1 MYRYTDSR
9 EGDFFVEL
17 NHSEIKLNRIKSR
30 AQSQITLDD
39 DCIVSD
45 RKPDVARIIHT
56 EGALC
61 FDEARVAGGMAVANG
76 RLKFTVLYRG
86 GENQLESLEDEVRF
100 TEKLYLD
107 EIDEPVPVK
116 LGGRIED
123 LSITAINSRKL
134 AVRAVVGVN
143 ALCEQQTEEEL
154 VSGIEADEAVQQK
167 KEKRKMLLL
176 DFAGRDLLRVHR
188 EFTLPQASPNIGYII
203 YRHVE
208 IRKKESALTTEG
220 LVLSGEAAV
229 CVLYKSTEGTD
240 EWYETTVPFAENTEG
255 RTEGEEPVF
264 WLKSELS
271 DCELEVIGDGDGEP
285 RSFAMDLV
293 FDVDIKVWNEVEK
306 EILTDAYALDRTL
319 KPKLVPMESLE
330 LLVKN
335 EAQLGI
341 RRQMSLSDEKE
352 RILQLCTCQ
361 GEVSVDFAEKKENAL
376 NVEGILN
383 VHILYATTD
392 DSFPISH
399 ICEQIP
405 FSQLIDVPG
414 LESETEDIAWELEPQ
429 IVRLE
434 VNLLD
439 REHYEIRATLL
450 LSALV
455 MKRDSF
461 LRIEEIE
468 EEPLDTE
475 SLSRQPGVI
484 GYRVGNETL
493 WDIAKEFAT
502 TGEQIMEINSL
513 ASPELAAGQ
522 KLVIVRGVS

>member
-1 MYRYTDSR
+1 
-9 EGDFFVEL
+9 
-17 NHSEIKLNRIKSR
+17 
-30 AQSQITLDD
+30 
-39 DCIVSD
+39 
-45 RKPDVARIIHT
+45 
-56 EGALC
+56 
-61 FDEARVAGGMAVANG
+61 
-76 RLKFTVLYRG
+76 
-86 GENQLESLEDEVRF
+86 
-100 TEKLYLD
+100 
-107 EIDEPVPVK
+107 
-116 LGGRIED
+116 
-123 LSITAINSRKL
+123 
-134 AVRAVVGVN
+134 
-143 ALCEQQTEEEL
+143 
-154 VSGIEADEAVQQK
+154 
-167 KEKRKMLLL
+167 
-176 DFAGRDLLRVHR
+176 
-188 EFTLPQASPNIGYII
+188 
-203 YRHVE
+203 
-208 IRKKESALTTEG
+208 
-220 LVLSGEAAV
+220 
-229 CVLYKSTEGTD
+229 
-240 EWYETTVPFAENTEG
+240 
-255 RTEGEEPVF
+255 
-264 WLKSELS
+264 
-271 DCELEVIGDGDGEP
+271 
-285 RSFAMDLV
+285 
-293 FDVDIKVWNEVEK
+293 
-306 EILTDAYALDRTL
+306 
-319 KPKLVPMESLE
+319 MESLE

-414 LESETEDIAWELEPQ
+414 LDSETDDIAWELEPQ